1 MSFWAR
7 GLKERLKIM
16 GLALYFLTMRILLV
30 EDERKLSRIIKR
42 YLEEEGYE
50 VEEAFNG
57 EDALFLLREKQYDL
71 VILDLMLPKM
81 DGLEVLKGFRQ
92 ERGGLTPVLIL
103 TAKDTV
109 EDVVKGLD
117 AGADD
122 YLTKPFAFEEL
133 LARVRALLRRKKEEL
148 ELRVDD
154 LVLDLLG
161 RRVFRGSKEIELTSK
176 EFAVLECLMRRVGEI
191 LTREEIGSY
200 VWGEEYDST
209 TNIVD
214 VYINHLRRKIDQD
227 FPKKLI
233 HTVRGMGYMLK
244 G

>member
-81 DGLEVLKGFRQ
+81 DGLEVLKRFRQ

>member
-1 MSFWAR
+1 MSFWIR

-81 DGLEVLKGFRQ
+81 DGLEVLKRFRQ
-92 ERGGLTPVLIL
+92 ERGGLTPILIL

-109 EDVVKGLD
+109 EDIVKGLD

-161 RRVFRGSKEIELTSK
+161 RRVFRGGKEIELTSK

-200 VWGEEYDST
+200 VWGEDYDST